1 MAIIYTPIS
10 IFTNAKSKK
19 TEKYLQLCLVKVNA
33 TPKKILIAFNLTNR
47 RVAFNLTVIASS
59 DENGSP
65 NSSES
70 ELAVQLYL
78 LFSKVELFYYS

>member
-1 MAIIYTPIS
+1 MKHRKVNKKHRLS
-10 IFTNAKSKK
+10 I
-19 TEKYLQLCLVKVNA
+19 VKVNA
-33 TPKKILIAFNLTNR
+33 TPKKIQIAFNQTNR

>member
-1 MAIIYTPIS
+1 MKKELILS
-10 IFTNAKSKK
+10 I
-19 TEKYLQLCLVKVNA
+19 VKVNA
-33 TPKKILIAFNLTNR
+33 TPKKIQIAFNQTNR

>member
-1 MAIIYTPIS
+1 MK
-10 IFTNAKSKK
+10 IF
-19 TEKYLQLCLVKVNA
+19 LDVCLVKVNA

-59 DENGSP
+59 DENGSL

>member
-1 MAIIYTPIS
+1 M
-10 IFTNAKSKK
+10 
-19 TEKYLQLCLVKVNA
+19 CLVKVNA
-33 TPKKILIAFNLTNR
+33 TPKKILIAFNQTNR

-65 NSSES
+65 NSSE
-70 ELAVQLYL
+70 LAVQLYL